1 MAPPAKRNK
10 MRKKA
15 KKRAAER
22 MNAKAT
28 EAEKKKE
35 KDKVRIIIL
44 CKMIRNLFSMTFS
57 ESRCQEGQRHEG
69 EKG

>member
-35 KDKVRIIIL
+35 QDKVRIIIL
-44 CKMIRNLFSMTFS
+44 CKIIRNLFSMTFS

>member
-35 KDKVRIIIL
+35 QDKVRIIIL
-44 CKMIRNLFSMTFS
+44 CKIIRNLFSMTFS
-57 ESRCQEGQRHEG
+57 ESCCQEGQRHEG